1 MLLRRMKMLDQGA
14 ALNAQVYVEE
24 GVAGGQGGA
33 AVFEK
38 GEANEVVAGDG
49 DGGFSLRG
57 DADDAAL
64 AVKARRYVEIVV
76 HVEGHALGPAKALIE
91 HGGVAVAVDRV
102 DGLVR

>member
-38 GEANEVVAGDG
+38 GEANKVVAGDG
-49 DGGFSLRG
+49 DGGFTMGR

-64 AVKARRYVEIVV
+64 AVKTGCYVEIIV
-76 HVEGHALGPAKALIE
+76 HVEGHALGAAKALIE
-91 HGGVAVAVDRV
+91 HGGVAVAVDSV
-102 DGLVR
+102 DGLV